1 MMKIFDYIYYR
12 MTKAYFKWD
21 GRNGITSIIGVS
33 MVQSMMIGNL
43 LAFLF
48 GLFFTKA
55 ELSHYSKELAFTWA
69 TAFIVFIIYNS
80 KRYKNKYIFFKSYWR
95 DETNNQKVFRGFLV
109 ILSLI
114 LPWISII
121 VMSIFRR

>member
-1 MMKIFDYIYYR
+1 

-80 KRYKNKYIFFKSYWR
+80 KRYKNKYNFFKSYWR